1 MKLSL
6 GPLLFY
12 WDKRQIFDFYAEM
25 AGQPLDVIY
34 LGETVCAKRR
44 ALSLN
49 DWQALARELAQ
60 ATRAELVLS
69 GLALIEA
76 ASELSSLR
84 RLCENGELR
93 VEANDMAAVYYL
105 SQRGVPFVGGPAL
118 NLYNGHAL
126 AELYSWGM
134 RRWIPPVEVSGKL
147 LRGCSTRLRSWA
159 WSNCRPRSSP
169 TVTCRWPTRRAAS
182 PRGRRTGPR
191 TTASSA
197 ASSIPKV
204 SRCSAR
210 RARRCSPS
218 TASRPC
224 PARSATCWP
233 TTARWNIAAPTCY
246 A

>member
-105 SQRGVPFVGGPAL
+105 S
-118 NLYNGHAL
+118 
-126 AELYSWGM
+126 
-134 RRWIPPVEVSGKL
+134 
-147 LRGCSTRLRSWA
+147 
-159 WSNCRPRSSP
+159 
-169 TVTCRWPTRRAAS
+169 RAACPLS
-182 PRGRRTGPR
+182 AVRR
-191 TTASSA
+191 
-197 ASSIPKV
+197 
-204 SRCSAR
+204 
-210 RARRCSPS
+210 
-218 TASRPC
+218 
-224 PARSATCWP
+224 
-233 TTARWNIAAPTCY
+233 
-246 A
+246 

>member
-126 AELYSWGM
+126 AELYSWACAAGF
-134 RRWIPPVEVSGKL
+134 RRWKSPASCCA
-147 LRGCSTRLRSWA
+147 GCSTRLRSWA

>member
-126 AELYSWGM
+126 AELYSWACAAGF
-134 RRWIPPVEVSGKL
+134 RRWKSPASCCA
-147 LRGCSTRLRSWA
+147 GCSTRLRSWA
-159 WSNCRPRSSP
+159 WSNCRPRFSP

-182 PRGRRTGPR
+182 PRGRRTGQGRLPVLLP
-191 TTASSA
+191 A
-197 ASSIPKV
+197 V
-204 SRCSAR
+204 SRR
-210 RARRCSPS
+210 Y
-218 TASRPC
+218 
-224 PARSATCWP
+224 PAAQPGGRGAVHPQRHPDHVRQGQQPAGRLPLAGT
-233 TTARWNIAAPTCY
+233 
-246 A
+246 